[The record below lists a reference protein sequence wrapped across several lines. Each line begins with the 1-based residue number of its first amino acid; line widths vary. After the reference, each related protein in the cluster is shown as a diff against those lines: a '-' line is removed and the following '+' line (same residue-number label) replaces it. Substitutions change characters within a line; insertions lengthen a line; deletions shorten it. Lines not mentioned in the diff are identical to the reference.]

1 MPRSRDVVTGGQWE
15 GETPAPENVE
25 IIAYLDALRPIPS
38 DEQYIPFIEFDIAKV
53 LKALTCCRET
63 EAEKN
68 ARDVVKLW
76 MSAKNVTNVSNR
88 HVESWLRE
96 IKSFNEGNKC

>member
-1 MPRSRDVVTGGQWE
+1 MTGGQWE

-38 DEQYIPFIEFDIAKV
+38 DEQYILFIEFDIAKV

-63 EAEKN
+63 EAENN

-76 MSAKNVTNVSNR
+76 MSAKNVSNR

-96 IKSFNEGNKC
+96 IKTTSASILFNFGRHHMP